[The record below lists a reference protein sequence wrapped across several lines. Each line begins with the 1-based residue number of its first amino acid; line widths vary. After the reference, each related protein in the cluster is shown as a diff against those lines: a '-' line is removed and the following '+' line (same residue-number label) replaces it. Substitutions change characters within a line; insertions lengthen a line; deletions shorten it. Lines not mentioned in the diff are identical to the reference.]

1 MNNQEKEAQFSY
13 VSPEKQQR
21 EALLTLIVEVT
32 IGVVVVIVLFFLLNF
47 FDILPYKKM
56 FFERLATTTST
67 DETLSEPSQDVIHKN
82 VPFLHCPV
90 SALCGKLE
98 SLNEPARL
106 ELDGVLKGVK
116 LLGVGNGKVSVAKDG
131 PKTVIKLLLE
141 ERGME
146 ITYEVTGFEAKKLS
160 LMIKEG
166 DELGEFNGSTS
177 SLAFSVQST
186 VTNRYIEV
194 VPFEDKYLTNREGL

>member
-1 MNNQEKEAQFSY
+1 MNNQEKEARFSY
-13 VSPEKQQR
+13 VSSEKQQR
-21 EALLTLIVEVT
+21 DALLTLIFEVT
-32 IGVVVVIVLFFLLNF
+32 IGVVVVIVLFGLLNF